1 MGRRREQ
8 SGEQVR
14 TSGVHHPRVVRR
26 LLASTL
32 RHGERQGRGSRR
44 PQSLVARV
52 NEIACHH
59 GTRRRRT
66 LARSGAAWGARAMGR
81 CDVAPPP
88 AVPHPSA
95 APRPIDRR
103 GWRGARHHTGFHRA
117 RAAPSGSWRERGVR
131 SVVATERGWSARP
144 CGTPYAHTCAESPR
158 SGASNACASRMP
170 CPTPLPRCRR
180 RGLPQAG
187 VASRDSQRRC
197 RRDGRAYS
205 PREGLHAARTRT
217 ALEPSVA
224 ASYAALRRRCD
235 QRLSAWRRT
244 TRAALKRAGRAP
256 APIDATRRSSATVLR
271 RDHPQRHRDAFGCA
285 GRAQTRT
292 LRWNREQDLQKNL

>member
-103 GWRGARHHTGFHRA
+103 GWRGRGIATRLRRRSDGFTERQTGD
-117 RAAPSGSWRERGVR
+117 G
-131 SVVATERGWSARP
+131 VVATERVWSARR
-144 CGTPYAHTCAESPR
+144 GTPYAHTCAESPR
-158 SGASNACASRMP
+158 SGASNACASTMS
-170 CPTPLPRCRR
+170 CPATNSNRAAGAARQR
-180 RGLPQAG
+180 KQMSTRHGIRNDG
-187 VASRDSQRRC
+187 VAAM
-197 RRDGRAYS
+197 G
-205 PREGLHAARTRT
+205 ARIVPAKVFMPLAR
-217 ALEPSVA
+217 
-224 ASYAALRRRCD
+224 ALRWSPPSPPPTLLRLLRSAPTVLDFASHNARRA
-235 QRLSAWRRT
+235 QESGP
-244 TRAALKRAGRAP
+244 RAGTNRRNPSFVGDCAAP
-256 APIDATRRSSATVLR
+256 
-271 RDHPQRHRDAFGCA
+271 
-285 GRAQTRT
+285 
-292 LRWNREQDLQKNL
+292 

>member
-66 LARSGAAWGARAMGR
+66 LARSGAAWGARAMR
-81 CDVAPPP
+81 RRHPP

-103 GWRGARHHTGFHRA
+103 GWRGRGIATRLRRRSDGFTERQTGD
-117 RAAPSGSWRERGVR
+117 G
-131 SVVATERGWSARP
+131 VVATERVWSARR
-144 CGTPYAHTCAESPR
+144 GTPYAHTCAESPR
-158 SGASNACASRMP
+158 SGASNACASTMS
-170 CPTPLPRCRR
+170 CPATNSNRAAGAARQR
-180 RGLPQAG
+180 KQMSTRHGIRNDG
-187 VASRDSQRRC
+187 VAAMGARIVPAKVFMPLA
-197 RRDGRAYS
+197 RARS
-205 PREGLHAARTRT
+205 T
-217 ALEPSVA
+217 LEPFVA
-224 ASYAALRRRCD
+224 ASYAAPTPPLCTNGSRLCVAQRAPRSRERAARRHQSTQPVVRRRLCCAVITHSATAMHSGAPIALRRARC
-235 QRLSAWRRT
+235 A
-244 TRAALKRAGRAP
+244 
-256 APIDATRRSSATVLR
+256 
-271 RDHPQRHRDAFGCA
+271 
-285 GRAQTRT
+285 
-292 LRWNREQDLQKNL
+292 

>member
-66 LARSGAAWGARAMGR
+66 LARSGAAWGARAMR
-81 CDVAPPP
+81 RRHPP

-103 GWRGARHHTGFHRA
+103 GWRGRGIATRLRRRSDGFTERQTGD
-117 RAAPSGSWRERGVR
+117 G
-131 SVVATERGWSARP
+131 VVATERVWSARR
-144 CGTPYAHTCAESPR
+144 GTPYAHTCAESPR